1 MSTEAGTSCS
11 GYPEPCVHQALLSL
25 ISLGKHKQN
34 SVPGTLLPR
43 ASDAAPWLIFTR
55 VLSVTPNC
63 GYSLERTTQLK
74 GCLGNPQTYDCSVV
88 WWTVPSL
95 CFGDPFHRD
104 TEGEI
109 MGSDPGGEEDMPLG
123 LGLHFHDQE

>member
-1 MSTEAGTSCS
+1 M
-11 GYPEPCVHQALLSL
+11 HQALLSL

-34 SVPGTLLPR
+34 SVLGTLLPR

-123 LGLHFHDQE
+123 LGLHFHDKE